1 MKKHLI
7 VILLLCLT
15 FAVFAAR
22 KALVIGNSEYTSSPL
37 RNPVN
42 DARAM
47 EKALRDLG
55 FEVTTGYNLKDYR
68 EMLRLIQD
76 FGAGLKEGSVGLFYY
91 AGHGVQHEG
100 VNYLIPTQA
109 NIRQDR
115 DIVLEGVSLD
125 WVLAEMDYAQ
135 NDLNIIILDACRN
148 NPYASKLRS
157 PKRGLAAPSIEKF
170 PELLIAYATA
180 PGGVAEDGTGSNGI
194 YTEELL
200 KNIKTPGL
208 SLSQILMQ
216 TRKGVM
222 SRTNGVQIPWD
233 SSSLTEDFYFARATD
248 QVPTT
253 VQPSETKAPKVQTV
267 HHYGSIVVTSSR
279 EADVYFDGSFVGK
292 VSSAASLEIRD
303 VIVGN
308 HSIEARCSDK
318 SETKKIYVI
327 KNEKSEV
334 HFAST
339 TESTPTKLQPEKTRE
354 QTVPSYGWI
363 KVTSSKKADVY
374 LDGVF
379 KDKIYPSAYLMIE
392 NVAAGSRS
400 LELRTSDNSKTKSL
414 DVIENQVST
423 ANFVWV
429 PDNMIEVGGGIFKM
443 GSKNE
448 NDEQPLHEVTLAP
461 FLICRYEV
469 TQAEWKHVMGSNPS
483 HWKGDK
489 LPVEQV
495 SWYDILKYCNLRSLE
510 EGFTPCYNIAG
521 SLNPVD
527 WGEVPTS
534 SNDSWDAVTCN
545 FGANGYRLPTEAEW
559 EFAARGGIKSEGYQY
574 SGSQKLD
581 SVAWY
586 SDNSGNKTHKVGTK
600 KANELGIYDMSGN
613 LWEWCWDWYSDSYY
627 GTSPKDNPAGPYTG
641 NSRILRGGS
650 WNITANSCRVS
661 YRYGYDPYSSYYS
674 YGFRVCRSAN

>member
-7 VILLLCLT
+7 VILLLCMT
-15 FAVFAAR
+15 FAAYAAR
-22 KALVIGNSEYTSSPL
+22 KALVIGNATYTDAPL

-42 DARAM
+42 DANLVSGKLTELGFTVTKVTNADQRAM
-47 EKALRDLG
+47 DKALKG
-55 FEVTTGYNLKDYR
+55 FVSGLTDSDEV
-68 EMLRLIQD
+68 
-76 FGAGLKEGSVGLFYY
+76 VFYY
-91 AGHGVQHEG
+91 SGHGANVDG
-100 VNYLIPTQA
+100 INYLIPVGREIDDEEDLRYYAFNCNLAMGRLQNA
-109 NIRQDR
+109 
-115 DIVLEGVSLD
+115 GVS
-125 WVLAEMDYAQ
+125 VMV
-135 NDLNIIILDACRN
+135 LDACRD
-148 NPYASKLRS
+148 NPFRSVKSGSKGLINMQGKAGSQYIIFATEQGKTAADGSGKYS
-157 PKRGLAAPSIEKF
+157 PFTESFVKYLGE
-170 PELLIAYATA
+170 PEPVELMMRKVI
-180 PGGVAEDGTGSNGI
+180 
-194 YTEELL
+194 TEV
-200 KNIKTPGL
+200 KAKT
-208 SLSQILMQ
+208 SDKQ
-216 TRKGVM
+216 T
-222 SRTNGVQIPWD
+222 PWAMGN
-233 SSSLTEDFYFARATD
+233 LEVDFRFARSTD
-248 QVPTT
+248 YVPTT

-510 EGFTPCYNIAG
+510 EGFTPCYTIAG
-521 SLNPVD
+521 SLNPAD

-534 SNDSWDAVTCN
+534 SNDTWDAVTCN